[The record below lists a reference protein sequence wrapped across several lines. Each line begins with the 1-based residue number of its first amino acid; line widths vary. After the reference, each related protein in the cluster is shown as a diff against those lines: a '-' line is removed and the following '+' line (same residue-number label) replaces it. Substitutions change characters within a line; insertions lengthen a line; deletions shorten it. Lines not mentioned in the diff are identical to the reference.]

1 MRRWQMLHPRHHY
14 TRSDGRVILTLAIVG
29 LLALGVH
36 LVSSHTGPAA
46 RGPHASS
53 APAPSTPQSDGPEVH
68 SEREAI
74 RQENR
79 AERQDNWIWEPSE
92 ADVANHR
99 DDGAMLFIGP
109 IVGKHT
115 GDRLEADVYV
125 NKRPMAR
132 ADRVAVLMWRTRANP
147 VFIDVVKSGYERWG
161 FRYRF
166 QLDELR
172 RVEGPVELSPKDA
185 PDDET
190 GGVARR

>member
-99 DDGAMLFIGP
+99 DDGAMLFVGP
-109 IVGKHT
+109 IVGAET
-115 GDRLEADVYV
+115 GASLEADVYI
-125 NKRPMAR
+125 NRRPVAR
-132 ADRVAVLMWRTRANP
+132 ADHVEVLMWRTRANP

-166 QLDELR
+166 RFDGLR
-172 RVEGPVELSPKDA
+172 RVEGPVELTPAGS
-185 PDDET
+185 DD
-190 GGVARR
+190 GGDGDLARR

>member
-53 APAPSTPQSDGPEVH
+53 APAPSTPPDDPPEIH

-74 RQENR
+74 RQD
-79 AERQDNWIWEPSE
+79 ERDVSANWIWQPSE
-92 ADVANHR
+92 AEVANHR
-99 DDGAMLFIGP
+99 DDSAMLFIGP
-109 IVGKHT
+109 IVGKQT
-115 GDRLEADVYV
+115 GNRLEADVYV
-125 NKRPMAR
+125 NKRPVAR
-132 ADRVAVLMWRTRANP
+132 ADRVAVLMWQTRQDP

-172 RVEGPVELSPKDA
+172 RVEGPVELSPEDA
-185 PDDET
+185 PDDTT